1 MELKEVLA
9 FLRKLKENNDRQWFA
24 AHKAEFVE
32 AKTGFEEFLARI
44 VERMIPIE
52 PGLTGIR
59 PSSFIFRIYRDVRFS
74 KNKAPYK
81 TNFGAAIAP
90 GGRKTGAPAYY
101 LHIEPGRSFA
111 GGGVYHPSP
120 AVLKAI
126 RQEIDYNTEQFE
138 SLLNEKNFKAHFG
151 ELKGEQLKRA
161 PKGYEADNPALKYL
175 KYKDFI
181 VMKPLTDAELL
192 SPDIENVIFHTFKSM
207 KSFNDFLK
215 IPIFEVISGREEE
228 I

>member
-1 MELKEVLA
+1 MELKEILA
-9 FLRKLKENNDRQWFA
+9 FLTKLKENNNRQWFTA
-24 AHKAEFVE
+24 NKAEYLN
-32 AKTGFEEFLARI
+32 AKAGFEEFVARI
-44 VERMIPIE
+44 IERMIPME
-52 PGLTGIR
+52 PGLVGLR

-81 TNFGAAIAP
+81 TNFGAAITP
-90 GGRKTGAPAYY
+90 GGRKSGGPTYY
-101 LHIEPGRSFA
+101 LHVEPDKSFA

-120 AVLKAI
+120 AILKAI
-126 RQEIDYNTEQFE
+126 RQEIDYNLDHFE

-151 ELKGEQLKRA
+151 ELMGEQLKRA
-161 PKGYEADNPALKYL
+161 PKGYETDNPALKYL
-175 KYKDFI
+175 KHKDFI
-181 VMKPLTDAELL
+181 AMKALKDEELL
-192 SPDIENVIFHTFKSM
+192 SPDIENVIFHTFKSL